1 MFFKPALPSSCW
13 PLRFFSGLLLLLLAL
28 PVSLYGDSLEEKP
41 ADLAAVVDHVEA
53 YYKSLKDFE
62 ARFTQVARILTY
74 PEDQNSAGKVYIRRN
89 QMMRWDY
96 EKPSQEQYFIQGE
109 TVIYYSPEVK
119 QARRINLAG
128 KGGIR
133 SPLVFFEGL
142 KKAEADYT
150 ISMNSDPVFDRSTR
164 HILQLTPR
172 KAQEVQLLKILVFVN
187 KSDYHVERIDQYDLY
202 GNVTELYFKDVK
214 VNQELPDSLF
224 AFKAPQG
231 VKIID
236 QQSP

>member
-1 MFFKPALPSSCW
+1 MSVNSARPSLGRS
-13 PLRFFSGLLLLLLAL
+13 LKVILGLLLIL
-28 PVSLYGDSLEEKP
+28 PAIPSSLYGDNLEQKP
-41 ADLAAVVDHVEA
+41 ADLAAIVDQVEA

-62 ARFTQVARILTY
+62 ARFTQVARILSY
-74 PEDQNSAGKVYIRRN
+74 PEDQNSEGKVYIRRN

-96 EKPSQEQYFIQGE
+96 EKPSQEQYYIQGE

-119 QARRINLAG
+119 QARRISLAG

-142 KKAEADYT
+142 KKAEADYV
-150 ISMNSDPVFDRSTR
+150 IAMNTDPIFDRSTR

-172 KAQEVQLLKILVFVN
+172 KAQEVQLHRILIFVN
-187 KSDYHVERIDQYDLY
+187 KSQYHVERIDQYDLH

-214 VNQELPDSLF
+214 INQDLPDSLF
-224 AFKAPQG
+224 AFKAPEG
-231 VKIID
+231 VQIID
-236 QQSP
+236 QP